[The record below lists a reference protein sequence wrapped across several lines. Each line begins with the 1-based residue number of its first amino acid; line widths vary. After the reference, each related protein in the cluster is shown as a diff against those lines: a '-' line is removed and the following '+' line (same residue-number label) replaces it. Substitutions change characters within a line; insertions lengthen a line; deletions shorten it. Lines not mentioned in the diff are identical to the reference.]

1 MPADTAPAAAVNASA
16 DSAPATQRVLS
27 LWDAVMITVG
37 IVIGV
42 GIFQT
47 PGMVADVTGSAGL
60 MIGAWV
66 LGGVLSFIGALNY
79 AELAS
84 TYPSTGG
91 DYDFLRRAF
100 GRQVSFLFAWARGM
114 VIVTG
119 SIALLGF
126 ILGDYLSRLWSLG
139 EHSSAIYAALAVLAL
154 TAVNLIGLKAS
165 ARMQNVLTAL
175 EVG

>member
-1 MPADTAPAAAVNASA
+1 
-16 DSAPATQRVLS
+16 
-27 LWDAVMITVG
+27 
-37 IVIGV
+37 
-42 GIFQT
+42 
-47 PGMVADVTGSAGL
+47 
-60 MIGAWV
+60 
-66 LGGVLSFIGALNY
+66 
-79 AELAS
+79 

-100 GRQVSFLFAWARGM
+100 GRQVSFLFAWARGT

-139 EHSSAIYAALAVLAL
+139 QHSSAIYAAAAVLVL

-175 EVG
+175 EVGGVLLVAVVAVSLGMQTEPAATTQAASDGSGIGALGLAMVFVLLTF